1 MADDGEQE
9 QLLVVTATAEPDE
22 CSRWAMICLLGCG
35 SVTLLG
41 LAFYLTED
49 FESCPAPS
57 IVLLLSLLFSAVGFY
72 FCALCIILVCEQF
85 SGGNPAGV
93 MNVDRLFT

>member
-1 MADDGEQE
+1 MANDGEQE
-9 QLLVVTATAEPDE
+9 QLVATAKAAPRE
-22 CSRWAMICLLGCG
+22 CSRWAMICLLACG
-35 SVTLLG
+35 TVTLLG

-57 IVLLLSLLFSAVGFY
+57 IVLLLSLLFSLGGFY
-72 FCALCIILVCEQF
+72 FCALCIIFVCEQF

-93 MNVDRLFT
+93 MNVDRLLSW